1 MKRADYTSLKELV
14 TAVPVPQQTRTYKP
28 VSNAQ
33 LIDLTLEGIN
43 RAGFNLDRE
52 SYSLAS
58 DGQIAT
64 GKFTLSNVQ
73 DSEMQIQ
80 IAWQNSYNR
89 MVSLKFA
96 IGVRVFVCQNGCVS
110 GDMGTFKKKHQ
121 GTVQEFTP
129 TAIGEY
135 IKSAGDAFREM
146 QIQRELMKQIDL
158 TKRQQGELLGR
169 LVYEEEIISTMQ
181 LNIIRKELVK
191 PSYDYG
197 VENTL
202 WDIYQHTTHSMKEV
216 HPGSWMSDHMNAHS
230 FFVNAQGELITGKSK
245 PAIIT
250 VQEQRYEQL
259 ELSL

>member
-1 MKRADYTSLKELV
+1 MKRADYTSIKELV
-14 TAVPVPQQTRTYKP
+14 TAVPVPQQTKTYKP
-28 VSNAQ
+28 VSNSQ
-33 LIDLTLEGIN
+33 LIDLTLEGIHG
-43 RAGFNLDRE
+43 AGFNLDQE
-52 SYSLAS
+52 TYSLAS
-58 DGQIAT
+58 DGQVAT

-96 IGVRVFVCQNGCVS
+96 IGVRVFVCENGCVS

-121 GTVQEFTP
+121 GTIQEFTP
-129 TAIGEY
+129 TAISEY

-169 LVYEEEIISTMQ
+169 MVYEEDIISTMQ
-181 LNIIRKELVK
+181 LNIIRKELAK

-197 VENTL
+197 VQDTL
-202 WDIYQHTTHSMKEV
+202 WDLYQHTTHAMKEV
-216 HPGSWMSDHMNAHS
+216 HPGSWMSDHMSAHS
-230 FFVNAQGELITGKSK
+230 FFVNAQGELITGNNK
-245 PAIIT
+245 PAIIS
-250 VQEQRYEQL
+250 VAQVDYQQL

>member
-1 MKRADYTSLKELV
+1 MKRTDYTSLKHLV
-14 TAVPVPQQTRTYKP
+14 TEVPVPAQTRTYKP

-33 LIDLTLEGIN
+33 LIDLTLESIDK
-43 RAGFNLDRE
+43 AGFT
-52 SYSLAS
+52 LAQEAYTLS
-58 DGQIAT
+58 ADGQIAT
-64 GKFTLSNVQ
+64 GKFALSNIQ

-80 IAWQNSYNR
+80 VAWQNSYNR

-129 TAIGEY
+129 TAISEY

-146 QIQRELMKQIDL
+146 QIQREMMKQVEI

-169 LVYEEEIISTMQ
+169 MVYESDIISTMQ
-181 LNIIRKELVK
+181 LNIIRKELIK

-202 WDIYQHTTHSMKEV
+202 WDLYQHTTHSMKEV
-216 HPGSWMSDHMNAHS
+216 HPGSWMSDHMNAHD
-230 FFVNAQGELITGKSK
+230 FFVNAQGELMSSNR
-245 PAIIT
+245 PAIIS
-250 VQEQRYEQL
+250 VPQLDYQQL

>member
-1 MKRADYTSLKELV
+1 MKRTDYTSLKHLV
-14 TAVPVPQQTRTYKP
+14 TEVPVPEQTRTYKP

-33 LIDLTLEGIN
+33 LIDLTLESIDK
-43 RAGFNLDRE
+43 AGFALDKE
-52 SYSLAS
+52 AYTLAG
-58 DGQIAT
+58 DGQVAT

-96 IGVRVFVCQNGCVS
+96 IGVRVFVCENGCVS

-129 TAIGEY
+129 TAIAEY

-146 QIQRELMKQIDL
+146 QIQREFMKQVDL

-169 LVYEEEIISTMQ
+169 MVFEENIISTMQ
-181 LNIIRKELVK
+181 LNIIRKELTK

-202 WDIYQHTTHSMKEV
+202 WDLYQHTTHSMKEV
-216 HPGSWMSDHMNAHS
+216 HPGSWMSDHMDAHS
-230 FFVNAQGELITGKSK
+230 FFVNAQGELITGNVK
-245 PAIIT
+245 PAIVT
-250 VQEQRYEQL
+250 VQESHYKQL